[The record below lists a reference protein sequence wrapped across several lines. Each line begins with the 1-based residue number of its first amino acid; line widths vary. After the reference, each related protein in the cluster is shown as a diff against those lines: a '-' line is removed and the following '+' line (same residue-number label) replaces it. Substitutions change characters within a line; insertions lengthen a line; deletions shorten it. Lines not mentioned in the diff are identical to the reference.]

1 MGAKV
6 VFVGG
11 GHTHVL
17 ALQRLAKTWPAG
29 IKPVLVTAPLANSLF
44 GMLPGYVAGFI
55 AAMNVLSI
63 CAAWLKNL
71 RNIN

>member
-29 IKPVLVTAPLANSLF
+29 IKPVLVTAHWQTPYS
-44 GMLPGYVAGFI
+44 GMLPGYVAGVYRRDECFI
-55 AAMNVLSI
+55 
-63 CAAWLKNL
+63 NL
-71 RNIN
+71 RRVAENLAQH